1 MLRIHCLKV
10 QISLSNIPELKVMRS
25 LHAVKLM
32 CNILFWDTCKGNPN
46 ITPHEWIE
54 TITVNSKLLELQA
67 SSSDKP
73 NLTILCIWSS
83 LPCSI
88 LKLWSHLLRIPSI
101 ASKPKSTEFRTEEL
115 MERTGGQSGGA
126 VKKICNYNSLAL
138 RYCSSSETIKIKL
151 KDASKCRKPSVKS
164 NKRWGW

>member
-1 MLRIHCLKV
+1 VDRNHHR
-10 QISLSNIPELKVMRS
+10 ELKTS
-25 LHAVKLM
+25 LAASIIFRQTKFNYLVYL
-32 CNILFWDTCKGNPN
+32 ILAAM
-46 ITPHEWIE
+46 
-54 TITVNSKLLELQA
+54 L
-67 SSSDKP
+67 
-73 NLTILCIWSS
+73 
-83 LPCSI
+83 SI

-164 NKRWGW
+164 NKR